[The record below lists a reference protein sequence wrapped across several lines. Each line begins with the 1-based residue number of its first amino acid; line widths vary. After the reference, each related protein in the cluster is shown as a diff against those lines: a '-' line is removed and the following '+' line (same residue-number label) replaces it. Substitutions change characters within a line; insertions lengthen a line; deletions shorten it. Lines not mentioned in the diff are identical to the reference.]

1 MDLILLVTGI
11 IVVVEM
17 CILAITRRYDKFKWC
32 VISDGEVLSFDEKN
46 NTVYVKYNI
55 NGFEC
60 VDNIEVKDSDKY
72 KEGMKCFVFVNS
84 MNYKVADIKDK
95 MTDEEQKKFESR
107 QIKLSNLDTKLAAC
121 RMILYFLMLIS
132 FYYYIAV
139 GRR

>member
-1 MDLILLVTGI
+1 MTGI

-17 CILAITRRYDKFKWC
+17 CSLAITRRYDKFKWC
-32 VISDGEVLSFDEKN
+32 VISDGEVLSFDKKN

-60 VDNIEVKDSDKY
+60 VDNINVKDSNKY

-84 MNYKVADIKDK
+84 MNYRVADIKDK
-95 MTDEEQKKFESR
+95 MTDEERKKFESR

-121 RMILYFLMLIS
+121 RMIIYFLMLVS
-132 FYYYIAV
+132 FYYYIFIV
-139 GRR
+139 RR

>member
-1 MDLILLVTGI
+1 MGIILLVTGI

-17 CILAITRRYDKFKWC
+17 CSLVITRRYDKFKWC

-60 VDNIEVKDSDKY
+60 VDNINVKDSNKY
-72 KEGMKCFVFVNS
+72 TEGMKCFVFVNS

-95 MTDEEQKKFESR
+95 VTDEERKKFESR

-121 RMILYFLMLIS
+121 RMIIYFLMLVS
-132 FYYYIAV
+132 FYYYIFV

>member
-1 MDLILLVTGI
+1 MGIILLVTGI

-17 CILAITRRYDKFKWC
+17 CSLAITRRYDKFKWC

-60 VDNIEVKDSDKY
+60 VDNINVKDSNKY
-72 KEGMKCFVFVNS
+72 TEGMKCFVFVNS
-84 MNYKVADIKDK
+84 MNYRVADIKDK
-95 MTDEEQKKFESR
+95 MTDEERKKFESR

-121 RMILYFLMLIS
+121 RMIIYFLMLVS
-132 FYYYIAV
+132 FYYYIFV
-139 GRR
+139 VMR

>member
-1 MDLILLVTGI
+1 MGIILLVTSI

-17 CILAITRRYDKFKWC
+17 CILEITRRYDKFKWC

-60 VDNIEVKDSDKY
+60 VDNIKVKDSDKY

-84 MNYKVADIKDK
+84 MNYMIADIKDK
-95 MTDEEQKKFESR
+95 MTDEERKKFESR
-107 QIKLSNLDTKLAAC
+107 QIKFSNLDTKLAAC
-121 RMILYFLMLIS
+121 RMILYFLTLLS
-132 FYYYIAV
+132 FYYYTVV

>member
-1 MDLILLVTGI
+1 MGIILLVTGI

-17 CILAITRRYDKFKWC
+17 CILVITHRYNKFKWC

-55 NGFEC
+55 NGSEC
-60 VDNIEVKDSDKY
+60 VDNIKVKDSNKY
-72 KEGMKCFVFVNS
+72 KECMKCFVFVNS
-84 MNYKVADIKDK
+84 MNYRVADIKDK
-95 MTDEEQKKFESR
+95 MTDEEQKKFEGR

-121 RMILYFLMLIS
+121 RMILYFLMLLS
-132 FYYYIAV
+132 FYYYTVV